1 MDIKLWENGTPLFDE
16 SFGQPEPTLTPFLL
30 PTYKE
35 GQTHGCVIVC
45 PGGGYSGRAEHEA
58 WPIAKMLNEGGIS
71 AFVLNYRVSPYRY
84 PAELYDIQR
93 AVRLVRFRAGEFG
106 IDPEKIGVLGFS
118 AGGHLA
124 TMGVTQYDGG
134 LDCGDEIDRV
144 SCRPNAG
151 ILCYAVISLGI
162 NTHGGSRDNLLGR
175 PADPDL
181 VRKLSGELAVKDACP
196 PVFMWHTAEDGA
208 VPVQNSLNMALA
220 LREKNIPF
228 ELHVFP
234 HGAHGLGLAPSMPD
248 VAQWS
253 SLCVNWLKGLGF

>member
-35 GQTHGCVIVC
+35 GQKHGCVIVC
-45 PGGGYSGRAEHEA
+45 PGGGYGMRAEHEG

-93 AVRLVRFRAGEFG
+93 AVRLVRHRACEFG

-124 TMGVTQYDGG
+124 AMGITQYDDG
-134 LDCGDEIDRV
+134 LAGGDEIDKV
-144 SCRPNAG
+144 SCRPDAG
-151 ILCYAVISLGI
+151 ILCYAVISLGA
-162 NTHGGSRDNLLGR
+162 NTHGGTKYNLLGGE
-175 PADPDL
+175 PDPVL
-181 VRKLSGELAVKDACP
+181 AEKLSGENAVRDDCP
-196 PVFMWHTAEDGA
+196 PVFMWHTAEDGG
-208 VPVQNSLNMALA
+208 VLVENSLNMALA
-220 LREKNIPF
+220 LSAKKIPF

-234 HGAHGLGLAPSMPD
+234 HGPHGLGLAPSLPD
-248 VAQWS
+248 VAQWAH
-253 SLCVNWLKGLGF
+253 LCVVWLKGMGF